1 MEPWKP
7 SESFDP
13 PAPNGGW
20 VGVLSAALLL
30 AACSRGYLTAA
41 ASTPALTTGSATL
54 SWAAPTKNTDGSP
67 IAGLA
72 GYHVYYG
79 TDPHHFAQT
88 IKISGAKSTTYVVTG
103 LTAGTYYFAV
113 SAYNANGQESVKSNI
128 ASKRI

>member
-13 PAPNGGW
+13 PPPNGGW

-30 AACSRGYLTAA
+30 AACSRGSVTAA
-41 ASTPALTTGSATL
+41 ASTPPTTGSATL
-54 SWAAPTKNTDGSP
+54 SWTAPTKNTDGSP
-67 IAGLA
+67 ITGLA
-72 GYHVYYG
+72 GYHVYFG
-79 TDPHHFAQT
+79 TDPNNFTRT

-103 LTAGTYYFAV
+103 LSAGTYYFAV